1 LPGLLYLSSYRL
13 GSDPA
18 AIVASRAGARAGL
31 VFNAH
36 DGYVDRLRTWDDECA
51 DITALGYAC
60 EELDLRDYWAAAP
73 GELAQ
78 TLARLDLVWVVG
90 GNTFVLAKA
99 MTLAGF
105 GPALGT
111 ARQHSDLVYGGYSA
125 GSCVVGPD
133 LVGID
138 LMDEPDLIPDGYPA
152 DAEALCLALVPFR
165 IVPHVDSDHEES
177 GLAAIALAHLA
188 ETGLAFRPLRDGQAL
203 VVRDGDVSVAG
214 DPARRR

>member
-1 LPGLLYLSSYRL
+1 MPGVLYLSSYRL

-18 AIVASRAGARAGL
+18 AIVATQVDARAGL

-36 DGYVDRLRTWDDECA
+36 DGYPSRLRTWDDECA

-60 EELDLRDYWAAAP
+60 EELDLRDYWAAPP
-73 GELAQ
+73 GDLTK
-78 TLARLDLVWVVG
+78 TLARLELVWVVG

-105 GPALGT
+105 GVALVD
-111 ARQHSDLVYGGYSA
+111 ARQLGNLSYGGYSA

-138 LMDEPDLIPDGYPA
+138 LMDEPDLVPDGYPA
-152 DAEALCLALVPFR
+152 DAEAAGLALVPFR

-177 GLAAIALAHLA
+177 GLAAVALAHL
-188 ETGLAFRPLRDGQAL
+188 ERTGLAFRPLRDGQAL
-203 VVRDGDVSVAG
+203 VVRDGAVSVAG
-214 DPARRR
+214 VPARRP